1 MRGLKWIFYP
11 TTLLAQSDSCI
22 GSKSSINSG
31 DLKNILGTFNPPK
44 RVILDVNFLETLKKE
59 DIYSGIGEMIKVR
72 DSGVV
77 TKGSFGRSLEQARN
91 NLRKSVYTLVFS
103 NYMGFYDPK
112 LLESLS
118 KICEMLIGL
127 KGHAVSTSK
136 LQEITQLV
144 EEICGGFTGQ

>member
-1 MRGLKWIFYP
+1 MIREQFERD
-11 TTLLAQSDSCI
+11 LLA
-22 GSKSSINSG
+22 KFLFERSSLSMAQVDTLMI
-31 DLKNILGTFNPPK
+31 
-44 RVILDVNFLETLKKE
+44 FLEYRLRG
-59 DIYSGIGEMIKVR
+59 DSLGEMIKVR

>member
-1 MRGLKWIFYP
+1 MIREQFERD
-11 TTLLAQSDSCI
+11 LLA
-22 GSKSSINSG
+22 KFLFERSSLSMAQVDTLMI
-31 DLKNILGTFNPPK
+31 
-44 RVILDVNFLETLKKE
+44 FLEYRLRG
-59 DIYSGIGEMIKVR
+59 DSLGEMIKVR
-72 DSGVV
+72 DSGIV

>member
-1 MRGLKWIFYP
+1 MAQVD
-11 TTLLAQSDSCI
+11 TLMI
-22 GSKSSINSG
+22 
-31 DLKNILGTFNPPK
+31 
-44 RVILDVNFLETLKKE
+44 FLEYRLRG
-59 DIYSGIGEMIKVR
+59 DSLGEMIKVR